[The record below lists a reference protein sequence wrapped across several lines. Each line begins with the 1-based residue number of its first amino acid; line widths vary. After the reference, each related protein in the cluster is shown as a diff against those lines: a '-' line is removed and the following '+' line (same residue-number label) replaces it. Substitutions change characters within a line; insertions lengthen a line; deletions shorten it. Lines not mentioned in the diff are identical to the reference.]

1 MSVDFRSL
9 HLAVRLRRLL
19 ARRPWI
25 RWLVIATCA
34 ATAGIGLQGKVAA
47 LNEAKDRWDGGA
59 LVYVLRHDVVAGS
72 EIRREDVEQRLVA
85 PDLVPLGAATSFGE
99 PVTARH
105 AMGRGEIV
113 STTHVGQAVGPAGL
127 LRPGAVGVAVPLPIG
142 SSVPLALGDRVG
154 LVVGS
159 DPLGTGA
166 DPTPVGVAAMGEV
179 VFVSSESAVVGLD
192 AAEAAEVASA
202 AAGGRVT
209 VILLGAPVDTVRST
223 E

>member
-99 PVTARH
+99 PV
-105 AMGRGEIV
+105 
-113 STTHVGQAVGPAGL
+113 TTHVGQAVGPAGL